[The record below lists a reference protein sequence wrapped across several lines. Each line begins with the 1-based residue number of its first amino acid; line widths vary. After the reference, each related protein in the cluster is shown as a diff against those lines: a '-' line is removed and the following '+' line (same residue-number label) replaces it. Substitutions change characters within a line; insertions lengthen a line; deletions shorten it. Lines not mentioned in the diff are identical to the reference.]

1 MKIDFA
7 RINLE
12 EFFGCVEATNTTQMK
27 SNAFKTLRTWL
38 QEKSFA
44 KWSDGQMEYVGDFK
58 NGVDFISQYNE
69 NYEMKGSLDLFNK
82 NEDCKRVVLINK
94 RPGKGSIVN
103 LKKENI
109 KKTFEHM
116 LLVDTKKMSIGY
128 TDWDTVYSRTECDGA
143 GATFKLCKGDYKM
156 LAINVKP
163 KPKKIESSEILN
175 TLEQIL

>member
-1 MKIDFA
+1 MKIDFT

-44 KWSDGQMEYVGDFK
+44 KWSDGQLEYVGDFK
-58 NGVDFISQYNE
+58 DGVDFVSQHNE

-82 NEDCKRVVLINK
+82 NGSCKRVVLINK
-94 RPGKGSIVN
+94 RPGKKKIAN
-103 LKKENI
+103 LKKEDI
-109 KKTFEHM
+109 QKTFEHM
-116 LLVDTKKMSIGY
+116 LLVDTKKMCIGY

-143 GATFKLCKGDYKM
+143 GATFKLCKGDYRM

-163 KPKKIESSEILN
+163 APKKIQSSEILN
-175 TLEQIL
+175 ILQQIL